1 MIDQNKDEF
10 QAKFVFNCVRNRL
23 DDASG
28 LSAVDA
34 MASTYWP
41 TDWRQYY
48 IWKLDDRSVML
59 SRVFENLSIEL
70 YIKDVL
76 VNNMAIRDL
85 EEDEDV
91 LVKVEQFMRKEWNG
105 VDETRDKEHEQ

>member
-10 QAKFVFNCVRNRL
+10 QAKFVFNCVRKRL

-28 LSAVDA
+28 LSAVEA
-34 MASTYWP
+34 VTS

-48 IWKLDDRSVML
+48 IWKLDDRSAML